1 MLNLFQFQI
10 CIKQLIFCWICSNF
24 KSYKK
29 YVFSWICSNYNR
41 YKKVCI
47 LLNLFQAKRRG
58 RGKGWCP
65 RGSTRRGRIRLS
77 RLERQRPGLYLTIF
91 CNNRSKKLDRFIFGH
106 IFFQIRTTVMLF
118 GTLAIEHTPILRLPF
133 EKAWPFDRL
142 LSILS
147 IRTWWLQNPKKMS

>member
-1 MLNLFQFQI
+1 M
-10 CIKQLIFCWICSNF
+10 
-24 KSYKK
+24 
-29 YVFSWICSNYNR
+29 
-41 YKKVCI
+41 
-47 LLNLFQAKRRG
+47 LNLFQAKRRG

-77 RLERQRPGLYLTIF
+77 RLERQRPGLYLTSF

-106 IFFQIRTTVMLF
+106 IFFKVRTTVILF

-142 LSILS
+142 LTILS
-147 IRTWWLQNPKKMS
+147 IRTWWFQNPKKCRNSIFGLFCGWVWDSNLRRENWLRYTSTLDTSVTCYL